1 MGRVVTTYLID
12 GHRIAVPETL
22 DEEGAW
28 FDLVVDGAAMPV
40 GEPLTAVP
48 SEEIVA
54 EALRRWLDRTPT

>member
-1 MGRVVTTYLID
+1 VGRIVTTYLID
-12 GHRIAVPETL
+12 GHRIAVLETL

-28 FDLVVDGAAMPV
+28 FELVVDGAAVPV

-54 EALRRWLDRTPT
+54 EALRRWLNPTPT